1 MGLFGVRFLLWCK
14 FKGKFE
20 SLGVVLAPAV
30 HGEMVPGGG
39 GFHMSL
45 LHEA

>member
-1 MGLFGVRFLLWCK
+1 MFIVNLLLK
-14 FKGKFE
+14 TKFE
-20 SLGVVLAPAV
+20 DKFEYLELTLSPAV

-39 GFHMSL
+39 GFHVHM